1 MPSLLTPSPVRLAAG
16 ALAATLLVV
25 PVTGCSASSQNV
37 SCSGSSCTATLSGD
51 GAEATILGTSLA
63 FAGTKNGRATLSVGD
78 ASVSCAQ
85 GEKVSAGPLS
95 LTCTT
100 VTENSVEVTAS
111 LG

>member
-1 MPSLLTPSPVRLAAG
+1 MPSLLTPRPARLAAG
-16 ALAATLLVV
+16 ALATTLLVV
-25 PVTGCSASSQNV
+25 PLAGCSVTSQNV
-37 SCSGSSCTATLSGD
+37 SCSGGSCTATLSGD

-63 FAGTKNGRATLSVGD
+63 FAGTKDGRASLSVGD

-85 GEKVSAGPLS
+85 GESVSAGPLS

-100 VTENSVEVTAS
+100 VTDTSVELTAR